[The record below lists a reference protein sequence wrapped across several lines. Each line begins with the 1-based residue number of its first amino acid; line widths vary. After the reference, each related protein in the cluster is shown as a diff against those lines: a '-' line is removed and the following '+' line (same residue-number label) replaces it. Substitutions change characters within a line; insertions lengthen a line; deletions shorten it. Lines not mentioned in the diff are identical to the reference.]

1 MFKAILLMGEVL
13 SGFDYLTYYFYLLY
27 YKFIGYPIVVRICI
41 AVVTLC
47 LVFYFLLSLYLV
59 IGIFRRLRE
68 KRNYNR
74 LYQRFYEP
82 LKNLLGDR
90 ENHSVEEI
98 AQKLDHDVKKRL
110 KHPQMR
116 FLVQILIK
124 IKSELG
130 DGKLNDY
137 NMQNV
142 QGVFKVGSFFER
154 EIQFGRPRHKV
165 QALLSIQSVNGY
177 VSEAV
182 LVRFLHH
189 RRLELRHAAR
199 FAYMWLSQN
208 NPFRFFDE
216 DTTMKL
222 SRWNMAEVHMILC
235 HRRKMGFV
243 VPSFLK
249 WVNSSVED
257 NVKAFFVNEIKL
269 FDQTENCD
277 PLLRMLNTKT
287 WTLRNEIVRTLGA
300 MNYNEAEPRFVQIY
314 EVQPEYIKQ
323 NILTAVTGMHTGAG
337 LGFLH
342 EAYEKADDMS
352 TKLCALRCIHAYGEQ
367 GRALFAQLKALTPTG
382 FAAQLFAHV
391 EHPLTNRS

>member
-1 MFKAILLMGEVL
+1 MDEIL

-47 LVFYFLLSLYLV
+47 VVFYLFLALYLAY
-59 IGIFRRLRE
+59 GIYRRQRE
-68 KRNYNR
+68 KKLGQRIFD
-74 LYQRFYEP
+74 RFYEP
-82 LKNLLGDR
+82 LKEVLGDR
-90 ENHSVEEI
+90 ENHPVGEI
-98 AQKLDHDVKKRL
+98 AQKVRHDVKKSL
-110 KHPQMR
+110 KRQEMR
-116 FLVQILIK
+116 FLVQVLIK

-130 DGKLNDY
+130 EKVNNY

-154 EIQFGRPRHKV
+154 EIQFGRPRQKI

-182 LVRFLHH
+182 LVRFLYN
-189 RRLELRHAAR
+189 RRLELRNAAR
-199 FAYMWLSQN
+199 FAYMWLSQS

-222 SRWNMAEVHMILC
+222 SRWNMAEIHMILI
-235 HRRKMGFV
+235 HRQKMGFV

-257 NVKAFFVNEIKL
+257 NVKAFFVSEIKL
-269 FDQTENCD
+269 FDQRDNCP
-277 PLLRMLNTKT
+277 PLLEMINTKT
-287 WTLRNEIVRTLGA
+287 WPLRNEIVRTLGG
-300 MNYNEAEPRFVQIY
+300 MDYIEAEPKLVEIY
-314 EVQPEYIKQ
+314 DVQPEYIKQ
-323 NILTAVTGMHTGAG
+323 NILTAVAGLQSGRG

-342 EAYEKADDMS
+342 EAFERADDQA
-352 TKLCALRCIHAYGEQ
+352 TKLRALTYIRDYGEQ
-367 GRALFAQLKALTPTG
+367 GRELFDQLDAMAEGP
-382 FAAQLFAHV
+382 AAQLFAHV
-391 EHPLTNRS
+391 KHPLTNQA

>member
-1 MFKAILLMGEVL
+1 MDEVL

-47 LVFYFLLSLYLV
+47 AVSYLFLALYLAY
-59 IGIFRRLRE
+59 GIYRRQRE
-68 KRNYNR
+68 KKTYNR
-74 LYQRFYEP
+74 LYDRFYEP
-82 LKNLLGDR
+82 LKNILGDR
-90 ENHSVEEI
+90 ENHTVEEI
-98 AQKLDHDVKKRL
+98 AGEVRHDVKKSL
-110 KHPQMR
+110 KHQEMR

-130 DGKLNDY
+130 EKVNNY

-154 EIQFGRPRHKV
+154 EIQFGRPRHKI

-182 LVRFLHH
+182 LVRFLYH

-199 FAYMWLSQN
+199 FAYMWLSQS

-222 SRWNMAEVHMILC
+222 SLWNMAEIHMILM
-235 HRRKMGFV
+235 HRQKMGFV

-249 WVNSSVED
+249 WVNSSIED
-257 NVKAFFVNEIKL
+257 NVKAFFVSEIKL
-269 FDQTENCD
+269 FDQQENCP
-277 PLLRMLNTKT
+277 PLLEMINTKT
-287 WTLRNEIVRTLGA
+287 WTLRNEIVRTLGD
-300 MNYNEAEPRFVQIY
+300 MDYVEAEPKIVEIY
-314 EVQPEYIKQ
+314 DVQPEYIKQ
-323 NILTAVTGMHTGAG
+323 NILTAVARLQSGRG

-342 EAYEKADDMS
+342 EAFERADDQA
-352 TKLCALRCIHAYGEQ
+352 TKLVALKYIHDYGEQ
-367 GRALFAQLKALTPTG
+367 GRALFDQLDAMATG
-382 FAAQLFAHV
+382 YAAQLFAHV
-391 EHPLTNRS
+391 KHPLTNRA

>member
-1 MFKAILLMGEVL
+1 MGEVL

-27 YKFIGYPIVVRICI
+27 FKFIGYPFVVRICI

-47 LVFYFLLSLYLV
+47 TLFYFLLSLYLAL
-59 IGIFRRLRE
+59 GIFRRQRE
-68 KRNYNR
+68 KRNFNR
-74 LYQRFYEP
+74 ILQRFYEP
-82 LKNLLGDR
+82 LKTVLADR
-90 ENHSVEEI
+90 ENHSVDEI
-98 AQKLDHDVKKRL
+98 ARTVDHDVKKRL
-110 KHPQMR
+110 KHQQMR
-116 FLVQILIK
+116 DLVLVLIR

-130 DGKLNDY
+130 EKINDY

-154 EIQFGRPRHKV
+154 EIQFGRPRNKV
-165 QALLSIQSVNGY
+165 QALLSIQSINGY

-182 LVRFLHH
+182 LVRFLYH

-222 SRWNMAEVHMILC
+222 SRWNMAEIHMILC
-235 HRRKMGFV
+235 HREKMGFV

-257 NVKAFFVNEIKL
+257 NVKAFFVSEIKL
-269 FDQTENCD
+269 FDQRENCE
-277 PLLRMLNTKT
+277 PLLGMLNTKT

-300 MNYNEAEPRFVQIY
+300 MNYLEAEPRFVGIY

-323 NILTAVTGMHTGAG
+323 NILTAVTGLQTGAG

-352 TKLCALRCIHAYGEQ
+352 TKLRALQCIYAYGPQ
-367 GRALFAQLKALTPTG
+367 GRELFGQLKLLTTG
-382 FAAQLFAHV
+382 FAEQLFAHV
-391 EHPLTNRS
+391 ENPLTNRA